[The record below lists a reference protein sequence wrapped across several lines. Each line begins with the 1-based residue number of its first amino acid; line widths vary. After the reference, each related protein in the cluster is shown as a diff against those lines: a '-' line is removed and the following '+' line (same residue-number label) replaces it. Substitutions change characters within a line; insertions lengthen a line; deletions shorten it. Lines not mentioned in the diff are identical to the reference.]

1 MEAFMKRA
9 RLAFAATIAGVIAAG
24 GLTIAAQGQPA
35 PAAPK
40 APEFKSVLAGKKF
53 TPPIRGQATIDIVRS
68 PTQRVGTTL
77 VTKIQVK
84 NTSNAPI
91 ARLQV
96 VETWYDKTNN
106 IIPGGKGEITGLLQ
120 PGEVGSIEVRT
131 PTNPNMNASKLMFT
145 HANGT
150 VDVKAVKA
158 IDAKAGAKEPA
169 TKAAAATK
177 ATKAT
182 KGGKKK

>member
-1 MEAFMKRA
+1 MKRA
-9 RLAFAATIAGVIAAG
+9 RFAFAATIAGVIAAS
-24 GLTIAAQGQPA
+24 GLAIAAQGQPA

-40 APEFKSVLAGKKF
+40 APEFKNVLAGKKF
-53 TPPIRGQATIDIVRS
+53 TPPIRGQATIDIVRT
-68 PTQRVGTTL
+68 PTRRDGTTL

-84 NTSNAPI
+84 NTSAAPI

-96 VETWYDKTNN
+96 AETWYDKSSNV
-106 IIPGGKGEITGLLQ
+106 IPGGKGEIPGLLQ

-131 PTNPNMNASKLMFT
+131 PVNPNMNASKLMFT

-150 VDVKAVKA
+150 VDVKSVKSL
-158 IDAKAGAKEPA
+158 DAPKAAAKEPA
-169 TKAAAATK
+169 TKTAAA
-177 ATKAT
+177 

>member
-9 RLAFAATIAGVIAAG
+9 RLAFAATIAGALAAS
-24 GLTIAAQGQPA
+24 GLTLAAQNPPA
-35 PAAPK
+35 AAPK

-68 PTQRVGTTL
+68 PTRRDGTTL

-84 NTSNAPI
+84 NTSAAPI

-106 IIPGGKGEITGLLQ
+106 VIPGGKG
-120 PGEVGSIEVRT
+120 
-131 PTNPNMNASKLMFT
+131 
-145 HANGT
+145 
-150 VDVKAVKA
+150 
-158 IDAKAGAKEPA
+158 
-169 TKAAAATK
+169 
-177 ATKAT
+177 
-182 KGGKKK
+182 

>member
-1 MEAFMKRA
+1 MKRA
-9 RLAFAATIAGVIAAG
+9 RLAFAATIAGVIAAS

-40 APEFKSVLAGKKF
+40 APEFKTVLAGKKF

-77 VTKIQVK
+77 VTKIQVR

-106 IIPGGKGEITGLLQ
+106 IIPGGKGEIPGLLQ

-150 VDVKAVKA
+150 VDVKSVKSIEA
-158 IDAKAGAKEPA
+158 AKAGAKEPA

-177 ATKAT
+177 ATK
-182 KGGKKK
+182 GGKKK